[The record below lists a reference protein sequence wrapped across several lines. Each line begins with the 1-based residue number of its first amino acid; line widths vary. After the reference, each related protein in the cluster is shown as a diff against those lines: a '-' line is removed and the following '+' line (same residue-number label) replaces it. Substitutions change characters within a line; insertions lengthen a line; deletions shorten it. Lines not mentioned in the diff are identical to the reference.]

1 MRHLWGLET
10 GLLLVGNFL
19 QLHIKDSMGE
29 ILANV
34 HSPPIAAAMTKM
46 AMSATR
52 IQSDR
57 LREPRSLLA
66 NAVPLPLSESLGVS
80 VETSKI
86 SG

>member
-1 MRHLWGLET
+1 MRHSWGLET
-10 GLLLVGNFL
+10 GLLLVGNFS
-19 QLHIKDSMGE
+19 QLHIKDSMGK

-52 IQSDR
+52 IQRPR
-57 LREPRSLLA
+57 LGEPRSLIA
-66 NAVPLPLSESLGVS
+66 DALPLSLSEFLGVS
-80 VETSKI
+80 AEVSKI